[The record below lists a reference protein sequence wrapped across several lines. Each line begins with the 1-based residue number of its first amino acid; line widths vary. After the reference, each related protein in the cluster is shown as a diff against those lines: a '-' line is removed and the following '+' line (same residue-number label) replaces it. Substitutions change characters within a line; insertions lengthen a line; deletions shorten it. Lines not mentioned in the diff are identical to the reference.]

1 MSKLLRLI
9 AGRWVTS
16 SVGLLAVAASIWI
29 LGPQLAFGT
38 ARPLESSTGRL
49 IAILAVVL
57 IWVVNQ
63 LRKVLKANQA
73 NKGMVEGLV
82 DAKTM
87 DPDRS
92 AEEVATL
99 KDRFEKAV
107 GVLRKSKGKRGSLS
121 LYDLPW
127 YIIIGPPGSG
137 KTTALVNSGL
147 EFPLADHFGREALGG
162 VGGTRNCDWW
172 FTDEAILLDTA
183 GRYTTQDSDA
193 KIDRSAWEG
202 FLGLLRKYRK
212 RRPING
218 VVVAIS
224 LLDLMTLNEH
234 ERVAHA
240 RAIKARIQELDQFF
254 KIRFPV
260 YVLLTKTDLVAGF
273 AEFFEDLGRNERE
286 QVWGMTFPIDASDSP
301 TGAAERFLPEF
312 DALLAR
318 LNARLL
324 ARMSQERDP
333 RRRAAIY
340 GFPRQL
346 ASLRD
351 NIGSFLGDVFRGSR
365 FEQAPML
372 RGVYFTSGTQEG
384 TPIDRLMGM
393 VARTFGLEQ
402 HMLPAQG
409 GRGRSYF
416 LKGLLKDVVFRE
428 SEVAG
433 TNRKF
438 ELQRVWLQ
446 RAAYVGSLSLAVLVS
461 IGWGVSYLNNRAM
474 AREVGTATTAAAQAL
489 DQVQGA
495 QDVLGLLPALDAVKA
510 IPAIYEGR
518 DDAPWLQG
526 LGLYQGRKL
535 SARSEAA
542 YQRVLRESLLP
553 LLISRTEGHLRNGG
567 ATPDFQYEALKA
579 YLMLDS
585 REHYDAR
592 AVIGWFEFDFN
603 QFLSP
608 RAGEPER
615 TAFLAHLNALFAEQP
630 LPLPVALDTALID
643 QTQRIVARM
652 ATENRVYSR
661 LRQSS
666 AADQLPD
673 FTVFD
678 AAGPR
683 SQIVF
688 TRRSGSGPGDGI
700 DGFFTRDGYRQFFVS
715 QSGAEASVLIDESWI
730 LGPYVP
736 TNLDTDTVMARVK
749 DLYLAD
755 YVQQYEALLAD
766 IALAPSSSAEETSD
780 ILNILSDPAN
790 SPLVLLLRAVAEQT
804 QLEPPAPT
812 SQDAGAAAAARG
824 AVQRLEGLLGGG
836 NAAQP
841 AAAAST
847 TNLVDERFRWLRD
860 LVGGADAAAA
870 PIQPVL
876 GLIDELYKFM
886 AGVVAQRGLQ
896 GDIPT
901 ALADQGRLVA
911 QQVRTEAGRQP
922 PVIRALL
929 QEAAARSVTLAT
941 SGVRALLNTQ
951 WQSTAL
957 PFCRRAI
964 AGRYPVARASAQEIR
979 LEDFGQFFAP
989 GGLVDTY
996 FNEYLATYVDKSRS
1010 PWRVRPAAGAPTITA
1025 ETLRQF
1031 ERAEAIKET
1040 FFRGGGALPAVAFEL
1055 RPVEMSET
1063 IIQFTLQLGTERLTY
1078 AHGPVLAKALTWPG
1092 AAENSEVRI
1101 EMAPPVQGDS
1111 MIRQEG
1117 PWAWFRVLDR
1127 ANVAAGDRPEVFEV
1141 EFRLGERAALYELT
1155 ARSAYN
1161 PFRFPE
1167 LEEFSCPE
1175 SL

>member
-1 MSKLLRLI
+1 M
-9 AGRWVTS
+9 
-16 SVGLLAVAASIWI
+16 

-38 ARPLESSTGRL
+38 SRPLESTAGRL
-49 IAILAVVL
+49 IAILAVIL

-73 NKGMVEGLV
+73 NKGMVQGLV
-82 DAKTM
+82 EAKSP
-87 DPDRS
+87 DPDQS

-107 GVLRKSKGKRGSLS
+107 AVLRKSKGKRGSLS

-147 EFPLADHFGREALGG
+147 EFPLADQFGREALGG

-183 GRYTTQDSDA
+183 GRYTTQDSDS
-193 KIDRSAWEG
+193 KVDKSAWEG

-218 VVVAIS
+218 VIVAIS

-234 ERVAHA
+234 ERLAHA
-240 RAIKARIQELDQFF
+240 RAIKGRIQELDQFF

-260 YVLLTKTDLVAGF
+260 YVILTKTDLVAGF
-273 AEFFEDLGRNERE
+273 MEFFDDLGRNERE
-286 QVWGMTFPIDASDSP
+286 QVWGMTFPIEASDS
-301 TGAAERFLPEF
+301 TMGAVDRFVPEL

-318 LNARLL
+318 LNSRLL

-346 ASLRD
+346 ATLRD
-351 NIGSFLGDVFRGSR
+351 NLGTFLGDVFRGSR
-365 FEQAPML
+365 FDQAPML

-402 HMLPAQG
+402 LVLPAQG

-446 RAAYVGSLSLAVLVS
+446 RAAYVGSLALAVLAS
-461 IGWGVSYLNNRAM
+461 IGWGVSYFNNRAM

-489 DQVQGA
+489 DQVSGPQT
-495 QDVLGLLPALDAVKA
+495 DVLTVLPALDAVKA

-518 DDAPWLQG
+518 EDAPWLQG

-535 SARSEAA
+535 GTRADAA
-542 YQRVLRESLLP
+542 YQRALRQSLLP
-553 LLISRTEGHLRNGG
+553 VLIARTEAHLRNGG

-592 AVIGWFEFDFN
+592 AVIAWFEFDFN
-603 QFLSP
+603 QNIAP
-608 RAGEPER
+608 RAGEAER
-615 TAFLAHLNALFAEQP
+615 AAYMGHLNALFGEQP
-630 LPLPVALDTALID
+630 VPLPIALDTALID
-643 QTQRIVARM
+643 QTQRVVARM

-661 LRQSS
+661 LKQSS
-666 AADQLPD
+666 AAGQLRD

-688 TRRSGSGPGDGI
+688 TRRSGTNDGI
-700 DGFFTRDGYRQFFVS
+700 DGFFTRDGYRQFFVT
-715 QSGAEASVLIDESWI
+715 QSSAEASVLIDESWI

-736 TNLDTDTVMARVK
+736 TGLDTGTVMARVK
-749 DLYLAD
+749 DLYLAE
-755 YVQQYEALLAD
+755 YIQQYEGLLQD
-766 IALAPSSSAEETSD
+766 ISLAAFSSPEEASD

-804 QLEPPAPT
+804 QLEPPPPAQQA
-812 SQDAGAAAAARG
+812 SGAASAARG

-836 NAAQP
+836 DAAQP
-841 AAAAST
+841 AAASAP
-847 TNLVDERFRWLRD
+847 NAVDVRFRWLRD
-860 LVGGADAAAA
+860 LVAGADPAAA
-870 PIQPVL
+870 PILPVL
-876 GLIDELYKFM
+876 RSFDELYKFM

-901 ALADQGRLVA
+901 ALADQGRMIA
-911 QQVRTEAGRQP
+911 QQVRTEAGRQQ
-922 PVIRALL
+922 PVIRGLL
-929 QEAAARSVTLAT
+929 QTAAERSLLLAT
-941 SGVRALLNTQ
+941 RGTQALLNTQ
-951 WQSTAL
+951 WQSEAL

-964 AGRYPVARASAQEIR
+964 AGRYPIARGDAPDIA
-979 LEDFGQFFAP
+979 LEDFGKFFGP

-996 FNEYLATYVDKSRS
+996 FNSHLANLVDRS
-1010 PWRVRPAAGAPTITA
+1010 GSQWRVRPAAGAPNISP

-1031 ERAEAIKET
+1031 QRAEAIKQT
-1040 FFRGGGALPAVAFEL
+1040 FFRGGGPSPAVTYEL
-1055 RPVEMSET
+1055 RPLDMDET
-1063 IIQFTLQLGTERLTY
+1063 INTFTLQIGPERLTY
-1078 AHGPVLAKALTWPG
+1078 AHGPERPRALTWPG
-1092 AAENSEVRI
+1092 NPENTEVRI
-1101 EMAPPVQGDS
+1101 EMAPQAAGDS
-1111 MIRQEG
+1111 MVRLQG
-1117 PWAWFRVLDR
+1117 PWAWFKLLDR
-1127 ANVAAGDRPEVFEV
+1127 ANIKTTDRMEVFEI
-1141 EFRLGERAALYELT
+1141 EFRLGQRVATYEMT
-1155 ARSAYN
+1155 ARSAFN

-1167 LEEFSCPE
+1167 LLDFACPE